1 MARKKQVEKRKEE
14 SWIDEAKHKAK
25 HGFAVKKT
33 NVIGELTKKDPLMA
47 SIVGATLMGGDVK
60 NAKREHV
67 PKNHS
72 SMSQSTESSI
82 ARQSVQKKKEQDPSA
97 FLTFQDYQ
105 EYMEPDA
112 GERPEVIEDIIH
124 HLTGKAIQHSALH

>member
-25 HGFAVKKT
+25 HGFAARKT
-33 NVIGELTKKDPLMA
+33 NVIGELSKNNPLMA
-47 SIVGATLMGGDVK
+47 SIVGATLVGGDVK
-60 NAKREHV
+60 TTKREQV

-82 ARQSVQKKKEQDPSA
+82 AR
-97 FLTFQDYQ
+97 
-105 EYMEPDA
+105 
-112 GERPEVIEDIIH
+112 
-124 HLTGKAIQHSALH
+124 